1 VAFIAFGGA
10 ISGQGSNV
18 FGATAQV
25 LFVAVDLGVLGDT
38 VRLTEPLY
46 SDHML
51 RAGWFSLG
59 DNFDPGDGT
68 TRDYWRSAIW
78 CDFPQTL
85 WTPNAT
91 HSGSGLDPLTVLA
104 TRIRWSLSPGT
115 SGYLE
120 VFAL

>member
-1 VAFIAFGGA
+1 MPFIPFEGS

-18 FGATAQV
+18 FGTEAQV
-25 LFVAVDLGVLGDT
+25 LFVAVDLSVLGET
-38 VRLTEPLY
+38 IRLTEPLY

-59 DNFDPGDGT
+59 DNFDIGDGIT
-68 TRDYWRSAIW
+68 QDYWRAPIW

-85 WTPNAT
+85 WTANAT
-91 HSGSGLDPLTVLA
+91 HVGSGLDPLTVISS
-104 TRIRWSLSPGT
+104 RIRWSLSPGT
-115 SGYLE
+115 SGWMR